1 MIKLIGTLV
10 VVAVILMSISFC
22 LGLFFGYNRAID
34 EVMGYSI
41 ERTIIEIGK
50 IFERH
55 GMKDIFDR
63 LIKEETELKREEKT
77 DK

>member
-1 MIKLIGTLV
+1 MIKLIGILV
-10 VVAVILMSISFC
+10 VVAAILMSISFC

-41 ERTIIEIGK
+41 ERTVIEISK

-55 GMKDIFDR
+55 GMKDIFDKLLR
-63 LIKEETELKREEKT
+63 EALDEGSIK
-77 DK
+77 

>member
-1 MIKLIGTLV
+1 MIKLVELV
-10 VVAVILMSISFC
+10 VVMAAILMSVSFC

-41 ERTIIEIGK
+41 ERTVIEISK

-55 GMKDIFDR
+55 GMKDIFDKLLR
-63 LIKEETELKREEKT
+63 EALDEGSIK
-77 DK
+77 

>member
-10 VVAVILMSISFC
+10 VVAAILMSISFC

-41 ERTIIEIGK
+41 ERTVIAISK

-55 GMKDIFDR
+55 GMKDIFDKLLR
-63 LIKEETELKREEKT
+63 EALDEGSIK
-77 DK
+77 

>member
-1 MIKLIGTLV
+1 MIKLVGSVV
-10 VVAVILMSISFC
+10 VVAAILMSVSFC
-22 LGLFFGYNRAID
+22 FGLFFGYRRAID

-41 ERTIIEIGK
+41 ERTIIEISK